1 MRVLVTGA
9 SGFVG
14 NAVVRELLAQ
24 GHEVRALVRRG
35 SEKKLQERE
44 RVEIA
49 PGDCLDHEALEV
61 AAAGC
66 DAVIHLVGIIREF
79 PGRGITF
86 EQVHVQAT
94 RNVVDAAEGAG
105 ARRYL
110 HMSALGARPEPAD
123 PYHLTNFRAD
133 EYVVNSKLTHTIFR
147 PSVIYGPE
155 DQSIN
160 LFARHIQRLAFF
172 PIIGDGTYQLQPVPV
187 WTVARAFA
195 LALELPQTE
204 NRIYEVG
211 GPESLPFNEV
221 IDIIAR
227 VLGRRVKKIHQPVWC
242 MAFAAHV
249 CGRFR
254 WFPLPPGQLRMLL
267 EGSTCDPTAFYQ
279 DFGLAPEHFSEGLAS
294 YLKEKRESQA

>member
-1 MRVLVTGA
+1 MQVLVTGA

-14 NAVVRELLAQ
+14 NEVVKELLAQ
-24 GHEVRALVRRG
+24 GRQVRALVRRG
-35 SEKKLQERE
+35 SEKKLQARE

-49 PGDCLDHEALEV
+49 FGDCLDPEAVAL

-94 RNVVDAAEGAG
+94 RNVVGAAKNAG
-105 ARRYL
+105 VRRYL

-123 PYHLTNFRAD
+123 PYHVTNFRAD
-133 EYVVNSKLTHTIFR
+133 EYVIHSGLTYTIFR

-160 LFARHIQRLAFF
+160 LFARHIRRLAFF
-172 PIIGDGTYQLQPVPV
+172 PIIGDGAYQLQPAPV

-195 LALELPQTE
+195 LALDRPRTE
-204 NRIYEVG
+204 NWIYDLG
-211 GPESLPFNEV
+211 GPEPLTFNEV
-221 IDIIAR
+221 IDTIAR
-227 VLGRRVKKIHQPVWC
+227 VLGRKVKKIHQPVWC
-242 MAFAAHV
+242 MRFAANL

-254 WFPLPPGQLRMLL
+254 WFPLTPGQLRMLL
-267 EGSTCDPTAFYQ
+267 EGNTCDPTAFYQ
-279 DFGLAPEHFSEGLAS
+279 DFGLEPISFEVGLAQ
-294 YLKEKRESQA
+294 YLSA

>member
-1 MRVLVTGA
+1 MQVLVTGA

-14 NAVVRELLAQ
+14 NEVVKELLVQ
-24 GHEVRALVRRG
+24 GHAVRALVRRG

-49 PGDCLDHEALEV
+49 PGDCLDREALK
-61 AAAGC
+61 AAAGGC

-94 RNVVDAAEGAG
+94 RNVVDAAQGAG
-105 ARRYL
+105 VRRYL
-110 HMSALGARPEPAD
+110 HMSALGARPGPAD
-123 PYHLTNFRAD
+123 PYHVTNYRAD
-133 EYVVNSKLTHTIFR
+133 EYVINSGLTYTIFR

-155 DQSIN
+155 DRSIN
-160 LFARHIQRLAFF
+160 LFARHIRRLAFF

-204 NRIYEVG
+204 NKIYEVG
-211 GPESLPFNEV
+211 GPEPLTFNEV
-221 IDIIAR
+221 IDTIAE
-227 VLGRRVKKIHQPVWC
+227 VLGRRIKKIHQPVWC
-242 MAFAAHV
+242 MRFAANL

-254 WFPLPPGQLRMLL
+254 WFPLTPGQLRMLL
-267 EGSTCDPTAFYQ
+267 EGSTCDPTAFYR
-279 DFGLAPEHFSEGLAS
+279 DFSIEPISFNKGLSS
-294 YLKEKRESQA
+294 YIKR

>member
-14 NAVVRELLAQ
+14 NVVVKELLAQ

-94 RNVVDAAEGAG
+94 RNVVDAAQAAG

-123 PYHLTNFRAD
+123 PYHVTNFQAD
-133 EYVVNSKLTHTIFR
+133 EYVINSALTHTIFR

-160 LFARHIQRLAFF
+160 LFARHIRRLAFF
-172 PIIGDGTYQLQPVPV
+172 PIIGDGTYRLQPVPV
-187 WTVARAFA
+187 WTVARA
-195 LALELPQTE
+195 LVMALELPTSE

-211 GPESLPFNEV
+211 GPEPLTYNEV
-221 IDIIAR
+221 IDTIAR
-227 VLGRRVKKIHQPVWC
+227 VLGRKIKKIHQPVWT
-242 MAFAAHV
+242 MQFAANL

-254 WFPLPPGQLRMLL
+254 WFPLTPGQLRMLL
-267 EGSTCDPTAFYQ
+267 EGSTCDPKAFFE
-279 DFGLAPEHFSEGLAS
+279 DFGLTPEHFSEGLAS
-294 YLKEKRESQA
+294 YLPEKRE

>member
-1 MRVLVTGA
+1 MQVLVTGA

-14 NAVVRELLAQ
+14 NEVVKELLVQ
-24 GHEVRALVRRG
+24 GHAVRALVRRG

-49 PGDCLDHEALEV
+49 PGDCLDREALK
-61 AAAGC
+61 AAAGGC

-94 RNVVDAAEGAG
+94 RNVVDAAQGAG
-105 ARRYL
+105 VRRYL
-110 HMSALGARPEPAD
+110 HMSALGARPGPAD
-123 PYHLTNFRAD
+123 PYHVTNYRAD
-133 EYVVNSKLTHTIFR
+133 EYVINSGLTYTIFR

-155 DQSIN
+155 DRSIN
-160 LFARHIQRLAFF
+160 LFARHIRRLAFF

-204 NRIYEVG
+204 NKIYEVG
-211 GPESLPFNEV
+211 GPEPLTFNEV
-221 IDIIAR
+221 IDTIAE
-227 VLGRRVKKIHQPVWC
+227 VLGRRIKKIHQPVWC
-242 MAFAAHV
+242 MRFAANL

-254 WFPLPPGQLRMLL
+254 WFPLTPGQLRMLL
-267 EGSTCDPTAFYQ
+267 EGSTCDPTAFYG
-279 DFGLAPEHFSEGLAS
+279 DFSIEPISFNKGLSS
-294 YLKEKRESQA
+294 YIKR